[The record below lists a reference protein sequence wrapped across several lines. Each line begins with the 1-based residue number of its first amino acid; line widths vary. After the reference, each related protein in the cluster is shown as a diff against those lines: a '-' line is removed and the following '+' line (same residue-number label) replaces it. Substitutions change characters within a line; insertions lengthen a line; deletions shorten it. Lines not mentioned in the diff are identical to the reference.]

1 MVWVISLLLH
11 KPFLMKLISRY
22 NRFLFPILIFLF
34 ILSTVTSY
42 YLIKNVLQNEL
53 DEILL
58 RSQSRI
64 EKYTAANNTIPVIN
78 SFDDQQVRFQKIEGV
93 LTDSGF
99 KSTTQFIPEQNK
111 EHLSRS
117 LTFKL
122 LVNNQPYKVTII
134 EPLEGTK
141 HLTRLILKIAIV
153 TIFFTLLFLLLINR
167 KLLSKI
173 WQPFYQSLATIK
185 QFNINSTDKLQF
197 PESGIN
203 EFNLM
208 NSHFSSASENA
219 RKEYKNL
226 KEFSENASHEIQT
239 PLAIIHSKLDLMAQQ
254 ENLTEPQSKLLQS
267 VYTSVNKLSNLQQSL
282 LLLTKIDNR
291 QFNRNCE
298 IDLEEEIKSKI
309 EQFREL
315 WQSKSITHTAQT
327 EASIINTDKELLEI
341 LLNNLLGNATR
352 HNIPGGT
359 IGIKVLKNG
368 MEISNTG
375 FTALDDD
382 KIFKRFYKGI
392 PSAESNGL
400 GLSIIKE
407 ICEVSK
413 IEVSYLFKD
422 YQHCFQLKW

>member
-1 MVWVISLLLH
+1 
-11 KPFLMKLISRY
+11 MKLISRY
-22 NRFLFPILIFLF
+22 NRFLFPVLIFLF
-34 ILSTVTSY
+34 IVSTVTSY

-58 RSQSRI
+58 RSKSRI
-64 EKYTAANNTIPVIN
+64 EKSAVANNAIPVIN
-78 SFDDQQVRFQKIEGV
+78 SFDDQQVRFEKMDGA
-93 LTDSGF
+93 LTESGF
-99 KSTTQFIPEQNK
+99 KSTTQLIPEQNK

-122 LVNNQPYKVTII
+122 LVNNQPYKVTIS

-141 HLTRLILKIAIV
+141 HLTRLILKIAIA

-173 WQPFYQSLATIK
+173 WQPFYQSLAAIK
-185 QFNINSTDKLQF
+185 QFNINSKDKLQL

-208 NSHFSSASENA
+208 NSHFNMAAENA

-267 VYTSVNKLSNLQQSL
+267 VYTSVSKLSNLQQSL

-291 QFNRNCE
+291 QFNRNSE
-298 IDLEEEIKSKI
+298 MDLSHEIKNKI

-315 WQSKSITHTAQT
+315 WQSKGITYTAQI
-327 EASIINTDKELLEI
+327 EASVINADKELVEI
-341 LLNNLLGNATR
+341 LLNNLFGNATR

-359 IGIKVLKNG
+359 IEIKVLKSEL
-368 MEISNTG
+368 EISNAG
-375 FTALDDD
+375 SAALDND

-407 ICEVSK
+407 IGDVTK
-413 IEVSYLFKD
+413 IQVRYLFKKNR
-422 YQHCFQLKW
+422 HCFQLKW